1 MLVVGKH
8 ISLTNYCGNF
18 KKKRDC
24 FYLEKNSD
32 ISSEWFL
39 HA

>member
-1 MLVVGKH
+1 MLIGSKH
-8 ISLTNYCGNF
+8 ISLTNNCGNF

-24 FYLEKNSD
+24 FNLQQTPD
-32 ISSEWFL
+32 ISSKWFL